1 MYLYALTEQPTQFG
15 LNEVAVA
22 VCNRKYEIDKE
33 ISKEVDIYWYI

>member
-22 VCNRKYEIDKE
+22 VCNPKYEIDKE
-33 ISKEVDIYWYI
+33 IRKEVDIYWYT